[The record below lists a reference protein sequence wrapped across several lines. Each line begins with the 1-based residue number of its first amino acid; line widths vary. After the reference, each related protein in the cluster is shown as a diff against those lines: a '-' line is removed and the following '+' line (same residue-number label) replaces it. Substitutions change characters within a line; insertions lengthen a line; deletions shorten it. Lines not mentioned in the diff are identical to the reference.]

1 MGKLDIKEIANTIT
15 RDVFSLEDAS
25 QPLKKRVAETLK
37 AVCQDIENLSLEEIV
52 CIISDHNRLKS
63 TKDNNAYA
71 EIMMIFGKNIDENL
85 YESLKRTFCNEDF
98 PFFILKDI
106 DWIIPRISLR
116 EIVSAKNDLY
126 INQYIGVFSHNNW
139 LISWSNFIDFIRNT
153 KILHYFNNGRIWD
166 TILLKILSLLYIIF
180 DPKDI
185 KDTKS
190 VFNCMDYGLD
200 YYMSIENLGEMIH
213 YLAYEQIQ
221 AMSPEKYKT
230 INMRLLENNID
241 YIVKNLKLY
250 INQIRNPHIT
260 TKPQWYLSDDH
271 QSISE
276 LWDQNNHTIDPQDNT
291 TDTFIDTGTLYTTT
305 TTSSIPLKYTIVWT
319 IK

>member
-106 DWIIPRISLR
+106 D
-116 EIVSAKNDLY
+116 
-126 INQYIGVFSHNNW
+126 
-139 LISWSNFIDFIRNT
+139 
-153 KILHYFNNGRIWD
+153 
-166 TILLKILSLLYIIF
+166 
-180 DPKDI
+180 
-185 KDTKS
+185 
-190 VFNCMDYGLD
+190 
-200 YYMSIENLGEMIH
+200 
-213 YLAYEQIQ
+213 
-221 AMSPEKYKT
+221 
-230 INMRLLENNID
+230 
-241 YIVKNLKLY
+241 
-250 INQIRNPHIT
+250 
-260 TKPQWYLSDDH
+260 
-271 QSISE
+271 
-276 LWDQNNHTIDPQDNT
+276 
-291 TDTFIDTGTLYTTT
+291 
-305 TTSSIPLKYTIVWT
+305 
-319 IK
+319 